1 MGVLLSPPQKD
12 GSLYMTGNAW
22 QMSHENPEFSK
33 IFFGGLDNRRS
44 AALTD
49 PSDTGSSTD
58 P

>member
-1 MGVLLSPPQKD
+1 MGVLLSPLHKG

-33 IFFGGLDNRRS
+33 IFFWGMDNRRS
-44 AALTD
+44 VALTY
-49 PSDTGSSTD
+49 PSDTDSSTD